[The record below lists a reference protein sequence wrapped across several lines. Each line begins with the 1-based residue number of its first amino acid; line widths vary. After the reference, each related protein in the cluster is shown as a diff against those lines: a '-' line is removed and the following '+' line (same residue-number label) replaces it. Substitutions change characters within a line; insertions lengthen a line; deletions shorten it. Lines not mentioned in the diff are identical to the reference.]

1 MATAIGR
8 RNLYVD
14 VKDISAENV
23 VSVINAVKADFI
35 VNQNA
40 CDRLLVIES
49 GVMPLSRKK
58 LIRPEIDIQTVD
70 GIAHEVANFWESYV
84 WGNPISLV
92 QRGLKDSGS
101 PKENDGIALLNECY
115 TAENAGR
122 KQRALGHFVEIT
134 GIGYTFIDIKSDWV
148 EGDSYFE
155 LETLDPRYAFIVRSS
170 LYADHRPVLGVT
182 FREDNQGNT
191 YYTAF
196 SKDYRF
202 EVVGDKVQYTT
213 INPLR
218 MIPIIEWERS
228 DDRMGVFEREIP
240 EMDRLNIILSDICN
254 NIEGD
259 VQTLW
264 HCCDIEFPHVKD
276 DKGND
281 TDEIQRPQHGEW
293 IITES
298 TKDGKQ
304 PFIKPLT
311 MDSDYAGLLNN
322 YTTARTMILERTCT
336 PQRND
341 NSGGSTGSAM
351 SEATGYSAAEQ
362 CANSEQLLMESSKM
376 NEVRVALEAIRR
388 SNKLSEDN
396 PLMKL
401 RYMDVKPN
409 VTRQKTY
416 EMTVKTT
423 ALANML
429 SHGINGLHAI
439 KSVGFFD
446 DVAQVWEDSKD
457 LIEQYQKKTFGEQ
470 EEVKPASGDPINQIG
485 NSPLIDGMEMVQPKE
500 LKNGDTTD
508 R

>member
-1 MATAIGR
+1 MTQIGR
-8 RNLYVD
+8 RNLFVD
-14 VKDISAENV
+14 VKEVNQNNV
-23 VSVINAVKADFI
+23 VAIINAVNADFQT
-35 VNQNA
+35 NRQD

-49 GVMPLSRKK
+49 GKMPLDRVKSV
-58 LIRPEIDIQTVD
+58 RPEIDVQTVD
-70 GIAHEVANFWESYV
+70 PIAHEITVFKEGYH
-84 WGNPISLV
+84 WGNLINFV

-101 PKENDGIALLNECY
+101 KDENESINYLNECY
-115 TAENAGR
+115 AAENAGK
-122 KQRALGHFVEIT
+122 KQRRLGHFVEIT
-134 GIGYTFIDIKSDWV
+134 GIGYTFVDVKPDWV

-155 LETLDPRYAFIVRSS
+155 LETLDPRFAFVVRSS
-170 LYADHRPVLGVT
+170 LYADNRIILGVT

-196 SKDYRF
+196 SKNYRF
-202 EVVGDKVQYTT
+202 EIVGDKVQSTT
-213 INPLR
+213 LNPLR
-218 MIPIIEWERS
+218 IIPIIEWERA

-240 EMDRLNIILSDICN
+240 EMERLNLMLSDIGNDIDQECQMIWHAN
-254 NIEGD
+254 D
-259 VQTLW
+259 VS
-264 HCCDIEFPHVKD
+264 FPHKED
-276 DKGND
+276 ANGNE
-281 TDEIQRPQHGEW
+281 TDEIERPKSGEW
-293 IITES
+293 IVTGS
-298 TKDGKQ
+298 VKDGRT
-304 PFIKPLT
+304 PFIKPLVT
-311 MDSDYAGLLNN
+311 NYNYEGLLGN
-322 YTTARTMILERTCT
+322 YTSARTMILERTYT

-341 NSGGSTGSAM
+341 NSGGSTGTAM
-351 SEATGYSAAEQ
+351 SDATGWSAAEQ
-362 CANSEQLLMESSKM
+362 VACAQQLLMEASKM
-376 NEVRVALEAIRR
+376 EEVRVALEAIRR
-388 SNKLSEDN
+388 SPSVESNN
-396 PLMKL
+396 PLLNL

-500 LKNGDTTD
+500 INNGDDTD